1 MTPRPLVTIVVP
13 CFNYARFL
21 DECVGSVVAQTYP
34 DWEAVVVDDHSTEG
48 DVAAEL
54 DKFADARIR
63 LVRNPENRGV
73 AASRN
78 TGVAQGGGD
87 LILPLDADDALHP
100 VFLERLVGWL
110 VEHPK
115 HDAVFSEFELFG
127 AGSGRMMLG
136 LRTTRE
142 LLADQWIPGPGT
154 LYRRTLFGRVGGYF
168 EDVRAAGN
176 EDWDFWLGAASEPE
190 FEIGHVPEPLYR
202 YRVHSGSLS
211 QRMRLTD
218 HVTRE
223 LVYARRADLFDAHH
237 AGRAFRAEGYR
248 RSTLAELSRRHPLRA
263 TRYAVHGL
271 VLSPRTYVRGMLKP
285 IARRA
290 RKLRGARP

>member
-1 MTPRPLVTIVVP
+1 VTPRPLVTIVVP

-54 DKFADARIR
+54 DKFADARIQ
-63 LVRNPENRGV
+63 LVRHPENKGL

-78 TGVAQGGGD
+78 TGIRRGTGELV
-87 LILPLDADDALHP
+87 LPLDADDALDP
-100 VFLERLVGWL
+100 MYLERLAGWL
-110 VEHPK
+110 VEHPD

-136 LRTTRE
+136 LRTTNE

-154 LYRRTLFGRVGGYF
+154 LYRRTLFDQVGGYF
-168 EDVRAAGN
+168 EELRAGN
-176 EDWDFWLGAASEPE
+176 EDWDFWLGAASQPE
-190 FEIGHVPEPLYR
+190 FKVGHVPEPLYR
-202 YRVHSGSLS
+202 YRVHPGSMS
-211 QRMRLTD
+211 QRQRLTEQA
-218 HVTRE
+218 TRE
-223 LVYARRADLFDAHH
+223 LLYSRHAELFDSHR
-237 AGRAFRAEGYR
+237 AGRSFRAEGYR

-263 TRYAVHGL
+263 TRHAVHGL
-271 VLSPRTYVRGMLKP
+271 VLSPGTYVRGMLKP